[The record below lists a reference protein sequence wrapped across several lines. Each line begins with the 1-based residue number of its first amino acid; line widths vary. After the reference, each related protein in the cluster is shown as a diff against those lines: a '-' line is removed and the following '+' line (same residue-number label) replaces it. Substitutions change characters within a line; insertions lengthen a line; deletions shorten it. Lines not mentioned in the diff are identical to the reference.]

1 MRDIGLLSLRL
12 ATGGLLMGHG
22 AQKLFG
28 SFGGPGLEG
37 TAAWLESIGMRPGK
51 RWAPMAGGG
60 EFVGG
65 LLTTLGLFN
74 PVGPIMLLGPM
85 TTAIHRAHWGKPIW
99 VTAGGAELPV
109 TNIAVAAALIFA
121 GPGAFS
127 LDHILG
133 IHLSKWKIAL
143 FIAATAGGIA
153 AGAMSGRGEQAT
165 QPAVEQPSAEQTTD
179 EASKELQGKG
189 HAA

>member
-37 TAAWLESIGMRPGK
+37 TAQWLESIGMRPGK
-51 RWAPMAGGG
+51 TWAPMAGGG

-65 LLTTLGLFN
+65 LLTTLGLFS
-74 PVGPIMLLGPM
+74 PAGPIMVLGPM
-85 TTAIHRAHWGKPIW
+85 ATAIHRVHMGKPIW
-99 VTAGGAELPV
+99 VTTGGAELPV
-109 TNIAVAAALIFA
+109 TNIAVALALIFA

-127 LDHILG
+127 LDHVLG
-133 IHLSKWKIAL
+133 VHLSKWKVAL
-143 FIAATAGGIA
+143 LIVATAGGIA
-153 AGAMSGRGEQAT
+153 AGMASGKQPQSAQ
-165 QPAVEQPSAEQTTD
+165 QPAESEAPAVQAAD
-179 EASKELQGKG
+179 EAAKEQRRGS
-189 HAA
+189 AA